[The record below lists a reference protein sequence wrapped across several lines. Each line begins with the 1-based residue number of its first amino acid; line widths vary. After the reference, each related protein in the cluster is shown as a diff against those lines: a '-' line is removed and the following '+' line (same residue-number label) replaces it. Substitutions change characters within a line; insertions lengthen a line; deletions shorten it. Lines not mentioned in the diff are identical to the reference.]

1 MRRVAVS
8 GIGVVSPLGNSV
20 AELMAAA
27 RAGRSGVHRL
37 ETPFARRLAAPIAAT
52 VRFDEGEGCDA
63 GKARMLD
70 RFSVLALFAA
80 NQAVASSSG
89 ALMGIERARA
99 GVFVG
104 TGMGGT
110 HTMDGGYQTLYGELS
125 DRIKPFTILMGMHNA
140 AAAWIGIEHDLRG
153 PNMTY
158 STACSSSTVAI
169 GEAWMRVAYGQLD
182 VAIAGGSE
190 APLSPGSLK
199 AWEALHT
206 VATID
211 AENPSASCR
220 PFSKNRSGMVL
231 GEGAAMLVIEPWD
244 RAIARGAHIHGE
256 ILGYGQSNDAS
267 HITRP
272 SVEGQAAAMSAA
284 LLASRTDLHDV
295 DAINAHGTGTQAND
309 RTETAAIRAVFG
321 ACAERIP
328 ISATKAMHGHLL
340 GAAGALECV
349 LSLLAMQHEVALPTM
364 HLDQPDP
371 DCDLDYVP
379 NRAREGV
386 AAQVMLSNSFAFG
399 GTNAVLVMR
408 RGDRCLHR
416 TQPPPAVPPPLAVA
430 ARTMAGDLAAPR
442 SIASEAT

>member
-8 GIGVVSPLGNSV
+8 GIGVVSPLGKG
-20 AELMAAA
+20 AAQVLANA
-27 RAGRSGVHRL
+27 RAGRSGVRQL
-37 ETPFARRLAAPIAAT
+37 AIPFASRLTAPIAAT
-52 VRFDEGEGCDA
+52 ASLEDGVDFDP

-70 RFSVLALFAA
+70 RFSLLALFAA
-80 NQAVASSSG
+80 NQAVQEAHG
-89 ALMGIERARA
+89 ALSDVDRERA

-110 HTMDGGYQTLYGELS
+110 LTMDGGYQTLYGDQS

-140 AAAWIGIEHDLRG
+140 AAAWIGIEHGLRG

-169 GEAWMRVAYGQLD
+169 GEAWMRVACGQLD

-206 VATID
+206 VATMD
-211 AENPSASCR
+211 ALDPAASCR

-244 RAIARGAHIHGE
+244 RAKARGADILGE

-272 SVEGQAAAMSAA
+272 SVEGQAAAMHAA
-284 LLASRTDLHDV
+284 LRVAGVDRQEV

-321 ACAERIP
+321 ARADQIP

-349 LSLLAMQHEVALPTM
+349 LSLLAMQHGIALPTM
-364 HLDQPDP
+364 HLQLPDP
-371 DCDLDYVP
+371 ECDLDYVP
-379 NRAREGV
+379 NAAREDV
-386 AAQVMLSNSFAFG
+386 AMQVMMSNSFAFG
-399 GTNAVLVMR
+399 GTNAVLVLR
-408 RGDRCLHR
+408 RGGRDTPGGVRGH
-416 TQPPPAVPPPLAVA
+416 
-430 ARTMAGDLAAPR
+430 
-442 SIASEAT
+442 

>member
-8 GIGVVSPLGNSV
+8 GIGVVSPLGNST
-20 AELMAAA
+20 AEVLANAL
-27 RAGRSGVHRL
+27 AGRSGVRRL
-37 ETPFARRLAAPIAAT
+37 ETVFASRLVAPIAAT
-52 VRFDEGEGCDA
+52 AHIDEGVGHGIDA

-70 RFSVLALFAA
+70 RFSLFALIAA
-80 NQAVASSSG
+80 NQAVQGSGDALAGLDPAS
-89 ALMGIERARA
+89 A

-110 HTMDGGYQTLYGELS
+110 HSMDEGYQTLYGERS
-125 DRIKPFTILMGMHNA
+125 DRIKPYTILMGMHNA
-140 AAAWIGIEHDLRG
+140 AAAWIGIEHGLQG
-153 PNMTY
+153 SNMTY

-169 GEAWMRVAYGQLD
+169 GEAWLRVASGQLE
-182 VAIAGGSE
+182 VVIAGGAE

-199 AWEALHT
+199 AWEALRT
-206 VATID
+206 VATMD
-211 AENPSASCR
+211 PADPAASCR

-231 GEGAAMLVIEPWD
+231 GEGAAMLVIEPWE
-244 RAIARGAHIHGE
+244 RAVARGAHILGE
-256 ILGYGQSNDAS
+256 VLGYGQSNDAS

-272 SVEGQAAAMSAA
+272 SLAGQASAMAAA
-284 LLASRTDLHDV
+284 LQAARVAPQEV

-321 ACAERIP
+321 ARAAHIP

-364 HLDQPDP
+364 HLQQPDP

-379 NRAREGV
+379 NMARAGV

-399 GTNAVLVMR
+399 GTNAVLVLR
-408 RGDRCLHR
+408 RAHR
-416 TQPPPAVPPPLAVA
+416 AI
-430 ARTMAGDLAAPR
+430 AGG
-442 SIASEAT
+442 